1 MECIVRL
8 SWYGHCCILLQN
20 NDTRRTCVCFPFFP
34 LIITPSLMPAHM
46 ALFLA
51 VLYMFSCQWIVASYL
66 KLLRPFSTALLRS
79 VTIPRYWAWC
89 MIFAFG
95 LYYGWSFYLNYWMKV
110 LAVFT
115 FGYYLTKVSAFECIK
130 IYQERVYEN
139 E

>member
-1 MECIVRL
+1 
-8 SWYGHCCILLQN
+8 
-20 NDTRRTCVCFPFFP
+20 
-34 LIITPSLMPAHM
+34 
-46 ALFLA
+46 
-51 VLYMFSCQWIVASYL
+51 
-66 KLLRPFSTALLRS
+66 
-79 VTIPRYWAWC
+79 